1 LNIKDLLKYKTL
13 ILLKDSLVKLDK
25 LVWAESQKLKA

>member
-13 ILLKDSLVKLDK
+13 ILLKDSLANLDR
-25 LVWAESQKLKA
+25 LDWAER